1 MSNEFEINA
10 ELRTD
15 LGKGSS
21 RRLRRLE
28 NKVPAVVY
36 GTDQEPV
43 SISILEK
50 EINKSLM
57 NEAFFSHI
65 LTLNVAGEAQ
75 QVVLKDLQ
83 RHPAKETVLHAD
95 FLRVD
100 ANHKIHMTVP
110 LHFINEDTS
119 KAVKL
124 EGGVVSHQMSNVE
137 VTCMP
142 KDLPEFIEV
151 DLADL
156 ELGQIVH
163 LSDLK
168 LSEGVEILALIHGDD
183 YDTAVVTVNKPK
195 GINEDEAAGEAAGEA
210 TDAEASE

>member
-1 MSNEFEINA
+1 MAPE
-10 ELRTD
+10 
-15 LGKGSS
+15 KGY
-21 RRLRRLE
+21 L
-28 NKVPAVVY
+28 
-36 GTDQEPV
+36 
-43 SISILEK
+43 I
-50 EINKSLM
+50 
-57 NEAFFSHI
+57 HI
-65 LTLNVAGEAQ
+65 
-75 QVVLKDLQ
+75 
-83 RHPAKETVLHAD
+83 
-95 FLRVD
+95 
-100 ANHKIHMTVP
+100 
-110 LHFINEDTS
+110 
-119 KAVKL
+119 
-124 EGGVVSHQMSNVE
+124 SHQLGTHEE
-137 VTCMP
+137 VS